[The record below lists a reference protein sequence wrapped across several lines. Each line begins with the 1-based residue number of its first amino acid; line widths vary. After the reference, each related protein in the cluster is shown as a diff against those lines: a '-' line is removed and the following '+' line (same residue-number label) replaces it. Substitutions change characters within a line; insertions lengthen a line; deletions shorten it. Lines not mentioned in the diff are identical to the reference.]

1 MGTYCSTASYL
12 FHQKWK
18 CNRFTVNNGIICIKL
33 NHGIVFMH
41 VNTAQSVLKKNVEK
55 EKLSENATH
64 INSHCQILLL
74 ISQKFEQTNSVLLP
88 PETI

>member
-41 VNTAQSVLKKNVEK
+41 VNTAQSVLKKMLK
-55 EKLSENATH
+55 KKSY
-64 INSHCQILLL
+64 
-74 ISQKFEQTNSVLLP
+74 QKMQLTLTVTAKFCFNITK
-88 PETI
+88 I